1 MLHSVLLASLEGSAL
16 LEGPGRGGEC
26 RLRAFEYGSPIWS
39 VDEAYLLDHRIQEFS
54 LHDQRYVLSA
64 EA

>member
-1 MLHSVLLASLEGSAL
+1 MLLTSLEGSAL
-16 LEGPGRGGEC
+16 LEDPGRGAEC
-26 RLRAFEYGSPIWS
+26 QFRAFEYGSPVWS
-39 VDEAYLLDHRIQEFS
+39 ANEAYLLDHRIQEFS